1 MLEESQV
8 KFHHRKTF
16 LELQSE
22 TAFQHSPKQW
32 GLKSKKQTNQKKK
45 RQKQNKH
52 KNGFVLLG
60 WCNPSLQCTAVKTY
74 IRV

>member
-22 TAFQHSPKQW
+22 TVFQHSPKQW

-45 RQKQNKH
+45 DKNKTNI
-52 KNGFVLLG
+52 KWLCIAGLV
-60 WCNPSLQCTAVKTY
+60 
-74 IRV
+74 

>member
-22 TAFQHSPKQW
+22 TVFQHSPKQW

-52 KNGFVLLG
+52 KMALYCWAGVIQVSSV
-60 WCNPSLQCTAVKTY
+60 PQ
-74 IRV
+74 